1 MNIQNAVVLVTG
13 ANRGIGLAFAEEA
26 LARGAKKV
34 YAGARRPEE
43 VVLPGVVPVRLD
55 VTKPAEIAALAKTLS
70 DVTLVVNNAGI
81 GIGGSLLDA
90 DSSDVLRKHF
100 DTNVFGVLD
109 VSRAFAPVLAKNGGG
124 AFINVHSV
132 VSWISSSFLGSYATS
147 KAAVWGLT
155 NNLRLALAEQK
166 TQVLGLH
173 MGFVDTDLT
182 RGVDMPKTS
191 PQAIVQRTYDAL
203 EAGESEVAADEI
215 TKTVKSALSA
225 GVYLKPVER

>member
-1 MNIQNAVVLVTG
+1 MRIQDAVVLVTG

-26 LARGAKKV
+26 LARGARKV

-43 VVLPGVVPVRLD
+43 IKLKGVVPVRLD
-55 VTKPAEIAALAKTLS
+55 VTQPIELAALAKTLS
-70 DVTLVVNNAGI
+70 DVTLVINNAGI

-109 VSRAFAPVLAKNGGG
+109 LTRAFAPVLVKNGGG
-124 AFINVHSV
+124 GFINVHSV
-132 VSWISSSFLGSYATS
+132 VSWISSAMLGSYATS

-155 NNLRLALAEQK
+155 NNLRLALSAQN

-173 MGFVDTDLT
+173 MGFVDTDLA
-182 RGVDMPKTS
+182 RGIDMPKTS
-191 PQAIVQRTYDAL
+191 PQVIVQRTYDAL

-215 TKTVKSALSA
+215 TQKVKSALSA